1 MKFPRKLS
9 ALGDVMQ
16 LAFVPGDFDATLKFW
31 SETMGVGP
39 FYVLR
44 RNKTEWARYRGV
56 ETLPELSV
64 AFGHWNDMQIEII
77 QQHNDVPSPYRDWR
91 LSGAEGL
98 HHVCIILDDIAAAR
112 RVCEDA
118 GCEVIFDGRSG
129 DTHWSYVDTDGGPG
143 TLLEMIQHA
152 PPSRGLMDMIRDAA
166 RDWDGKDPIRELAV
180 E

>member
-16 LAFVPGDFDATLKFW
+16 LAFVPGNFDATLKFW

-39 FYVLR
+39 FYVLC

-91 LSGAEGL
+91 LSG
-98 HHVCIILDDIAAAR
+98 
-112 RVCEDA
+112 
-118 GCEVIFDGRSG
+118 GRSTSCLHNFG
-129 DTHWSYVDTDGGPG
+129 RHRCR
-143 TLLEMIQHA
+143 A
-152 PPSRGLMDMIRDAA
+152 PCL
-166 RDWDGKDPIRELAV
+166 
-180 E
+180 